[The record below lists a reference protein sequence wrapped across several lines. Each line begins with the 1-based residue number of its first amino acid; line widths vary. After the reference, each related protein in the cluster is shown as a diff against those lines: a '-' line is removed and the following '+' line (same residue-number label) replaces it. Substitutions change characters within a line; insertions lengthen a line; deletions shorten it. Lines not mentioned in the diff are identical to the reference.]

1 MHALAA
7 TIGSPHVALLSIRL
21 MHAKKCPAACSNG
34 RIRVEEFGMQ
44 DWFVTC
50 LLSSSEKSYLYH
62 TCGKGKGNTG
72 KGGKGQGGKG
82 GLVKVAKES
91 QG

>member
-1 MHALAA
+1 
-7 TIGSPHVALLSIRL
+7 
-21 MHAKKCPAACSNG
+21 
-34 RIRVEEFGMQ
+34 MQ

-62 TCGKGKGNTG
+62 TCGKGKGKGFTFTTFTG

-82 GLVKVAKES
+82 GLVKVVKES